1 MPTTA
6 AIDEPTAVSADRD
19 GEAKTPIATR
29 SSSRQ
34 GRWWV
39 VGLCLI
45 ALVAS
50 TTVALQRRQTA
61 ASPAAGDRQIGRGV
75 PVDVATAVTE
85 DVPVRLS
92 ALGSVVAFN
101 EVTVKPRVD
110 GQLLSVAFHE
120 GQLVQR
126 GELLAEIDPRPF
138 EVQLEQAEGQLGK
151 DQAQLAEARTELA
164 RYQLLLSEDSI
175 ARTNVDTQ
183 AATVKQLEA
192 ALKVDDAAI
201 NAAKLNLSFTR
212 VTAPIGGRVG
222 LRQIDAG
229 NLVAASNTPIVVVT
243 QIQPIA
249 VVLTLPEDAL
259 RVVLPRLRKGLS
271 LTADIFD
278 RSGATHLASGTVLA
292 LDNQIDPGTGTVRL
306 KATFDNHDGA
316 LFPSQF
322 VNVQVVADVRRNQ
335 VVVPAPAI
343 QQGPQGAFVYVVRDR
358 KAAVQAV
365 SVGIVNGDIASI
377 DHGLEAGTEVV
388 VDGVDHLR
396 DGAVVDVRSQATHT
410 APGGASESARGQQ
423 PAR

>member
-1 MPTTA
+1 MPTTSAVDEA
-6 AIDEPTAVSADRD
+6 APATDLGVTKA
-19 GEAKTPIATR
+19 PIATR
-29 SSSRQ
+29 KPSR
-34 GRWWV
+34 GDYRWW
-39 VGLCLI
+39 LATFLLI
-45 ALVAS
+45 LVAGVV
-50 TTVALQRRQTA
+50 VALQRQPQAAPPPATGRQA
-61 ASPAAGDRQIGRGV
+61 DRGV
-75 PVDVATAVTE
+75 PVDVATAVAA

-138 EVQLEQAEGQLGK
+138 EVQLEQAEGQQGK

-183 AATVKQLEA
+183 AAAVKQLEA
-192 ALKVDDAAI
+192 ALRVDEAAI

-229 NLVAASNTPIVVVT
+229 NLVAAANTPLVVVT

-249 VVLTLPEDAL
+249 VVFTLPEDAL
-259 RVVLPRLRKGLS
+259 RVVLPRMRKGLP
-271 LTADIFD
+271 LTAEIFD

-292 LDNQIDPGTGTVRL
+292 IDNEIDQGTGTVRL
-306 KATFDNHDGA
+306 KATFDNRDGA

-322 VNVQVVADVRRNQ
+322 VNVQIVADVHRSQ
-335 VVVPAPAI
+335 LVVPAAAV
-343 QQGPQGAFVYVVRDR
+343 QQGPRGAFVYVVNDR

-365 SVGIVNGDIASI
+365 TVGIVNGD
-377 DHGLEAGTEVV
+377 V
-388 VDGVDHLR
+388 
-396 DGAVVDVRSQATHT
+396 
-410 APGGASESARGQQ
+410 
-423 PAR
+423 